1 MAWEIS
7 TPSSCLDL
15 ELKHNSNPMK
25 KWTSEE
31 NSREVNSAKF
41 YLVLTQRS
49 PVDLAVPVTTFFFA
63 SSSNILK
70 ASTVGKHTNF
80 YDLSCFSKSIY
91 KIDSFIF
98 IIFFLSGNDFFFKID
113 FYPTL
118 TFRCPKSNCWT
129 KIHLESW
136 VRMKLENDY
145 KNGIFTFCAKGSYWQ
160 TP

>member
-1 MAWEIS
+1 MIYTIVCEFCIIQYSLSCENLTVSRPLFSMAWEIS

-15 ELKHNSNPMK
+15 ELEHNSNPMK
-25 KWTSEE
+25 KRTSEE

-70 ASTVGKHTNF
+70 ASTVGKNSNF
-80 YDLSCFSKSIY
+80 KDFSCVSKSIY

-98 IIFFLSGNDFFFKID
+98 IIFCLKMTFSPKLILSYID
-113 FYPTL
+113 FQVS
-118 TFRCPKSNCWT
+118 K
-129 KIHLESW
+129 
-136 VRMKLENDY
+136 VKLLN
-145 KNGIFTFCAKGSYWQ
+145 
-160 TP
+160 

>member
-15 ELKHNSNPMK
+15 ELEHNSNPMK
-25 KWTSEE
+25 KRTSEE

-70 ASTVGKHTNF
+70 ASTVGKNSNIC
-80 YDLSCFSKSIY
+80 DLSCFSKSIY

-98 IIFFLSGNDFFFKID
+98 IIFCLKM
-113 FYPTL
+113 
-118 TFRCPKSNCWT
+118 TFS
-129 KIHLESW
+129 S
-136 VRMKLENDY
+136 KL
-145 KNGIFTFCAKGSYWQ
+145 IFTLHWLLGVQSQIVGLKYIWKVEWGWN
-160 TP
+160 

>member
-1 MAWEIS
+1 MIYTIVCEFCIIQYSLSCENLTVSRPLFSMAWEIS

-15 ELKHNSNPMK
+15 ELEHNSNPMK
-25 KWTSEE
+25 KRTSEE

-70 ASTVGKHTNF
+70 ASTVGKNSNF
-80 YDLSCFSKSIY
+80 KDFSCFSKSIY

-98 IIFFLSGNDFFFKID
+98 IIFCLKMTFSSTLILPYID
-113 FYPTL
+113 FQVS
-118 TFRCPKSNCWT
+118 K
-129 KIHLESW
+129 
-136 VRMKLENDY
+136 VKLLD
-145 KNGIFTFCAKGSYWQ
+145 
-160 TP
+160 